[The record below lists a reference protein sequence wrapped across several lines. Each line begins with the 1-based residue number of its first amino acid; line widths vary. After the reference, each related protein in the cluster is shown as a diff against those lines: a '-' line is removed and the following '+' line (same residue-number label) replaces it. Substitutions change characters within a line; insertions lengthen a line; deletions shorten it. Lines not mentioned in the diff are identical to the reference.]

1 MSKNG
6 QKLQTWWWRG
16 LLVGLIW
23 LAFLVVS
30 PLRGNSGA
38 QGYNRGRPVVVL
50 GDDFWRSME
59 KYANAEDSGSG
70 VVYGDRQESLLE
82 KIDKAQHYLVKSN
95 LALIQQNEKI
105 IRLLEDL
112 KRQGQGSGN

>member
-6 QKLQTWWWRG
+6 QKLAWWWRG
-16 LLVGLIW
+16 LLVVLVG

-38 QGYNRGRPVVVL
+38 QGYKGRPLVVL
-50 GDDFWRSME
+50 GDNFWQSME
-59 KYANAEDSGSG
+59 KYANAEDSGSE
-70 VVYGDRQESLLE
+70 VVYGDNKEALLE
-82 KIDKAQHYLVKSN
+82 KIDKAQRYLVKSN